1 MGIEKVRQWR
11 FQSKNKSGY
20 ENTVVITFNLDTP
33 RIEEIQE
40 INPFSQENLVQ
51 KTILF
56 LGPSLW
62 NSLPELKET

>member
-1 MGIEKVRQWR
+1 M
-11 FQSKNKSGY
+11 
-20 ENTVVITFNLDTP
+20 VITFNLDTP

-40 INPFSQENLVQ
+40 INPFSQENVVQ

-56 LGPSLW
+56 FGPSLW

>member
-1 MGIEKVRQWR
+1 M
-11 FQSKNKSGY
+11 
-20 ENTVVITFNLDTP
+20 VITFNLDTP

-40 INPFSQENLVQ
+40 INPFSQENVVQ